1 MKFNLDIKTA
11 ITIGVLLFTI
21 AGFYYTTVSDL
32 NSFSLQIDAL
42 KTENRM
48 QQKRLDTLDR
58 KTNRLK
64 KKLEGINK

>member
-1 MKFNLDIKTA
+1 MKFNLDIKTVVTVGA
-11 ITIGVLLFTI
+11 LLFAI
-21 AGFYYTTVSDL
+21 AGFYYTTISDL
-32 NSFSLQIDAL
+32 KTLSLRINGL
-42 KTENRM
+42 ESENQM